1 MCNDYRAAIEENAKK
16 QFLIVVLK
24 NDFNEE
30 KPFIEMPLKRHY
42 KSIKIDFKIK
52 NSRYSNSW
60 LMSHELATNFHS
72 SDTLK

>member
-52 NSRYSNSW
+52 NSRYSNS
-60 LMSHELATNFHS
+60 
-72 SDTLK
+72 